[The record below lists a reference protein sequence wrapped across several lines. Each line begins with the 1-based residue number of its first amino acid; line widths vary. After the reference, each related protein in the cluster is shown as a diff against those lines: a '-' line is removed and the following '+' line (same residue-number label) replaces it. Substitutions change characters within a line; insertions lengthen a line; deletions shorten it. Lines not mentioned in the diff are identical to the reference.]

1 MTDYPGQYSR
11 QRENWSCRP
20 QTHCYKIVSFI
31 FFFHIFF
38 KGRGMGE
45 SDFYNFDFLNLF
57 IIVTL
62 ADFVF
67 YFSLEKFGSPFSRKA
82 RGMRVCVRVSE

>member
-1 MTDYPGQYSR
+1 
-11 QRENWSCRP
+11 
-20 QTHCYKIVSFI
+20 
-31 FFFHIFF
+31 
-38 KGRGMGE
+38 MGE

-67 YFSLEKFGSPFSRKA
+67 YFSLEKFESPFSRKA
-82 RGMRVCVRVSE
+82 RGMRVCVSE

>member
-1 MTDYPGQYSR
+1 M
-11 QRENWSCRP
+11 
-20 QTHCYKIVSFI
+20 FI
-31 FFFHIFF
+31 LHFILMFFVFAGVF
-38 KGRGMGE
+38 
-45 SDFYNFDFLNLF
+45 FYNFDFLNLF